1 MLKNLVILHLLVNCS
16 STLLIIFTA
25 GHESLVNLC
34 SISLINP
41 HAIFNLSSISLCKH
55 CQCHQPVTI
64 ICHIISDYCHYHM
77 NGCHYLVKSMYV
89 TVKLSHKDAITVVD
103 VTSRYCHSSYH
114 YQTNQSLTPKVSVCQ
129 IKSCHK
135 SLNQSKL
142 LNIPSYLQSNLNL
155 LNHSSSHSTNSPMTC
170 EWSTPTCR

>member
-1 MLKNLVILHLLVNCS
+1 MHHCHKITV
-16 STLLIIFTA
+16 
-25 GHESLVNLC
+25 
-34 SISLINP
+34 
-41 HAIFNLSSISLCKH
+41 IFNLSSISLCKH

-64 ICHIISDYCHYHM
+64 ICHIISNCCHCHM
-77 NGCHYLVKSMYV
+77 NSCHYLVKSMYV
-89 TVKLSHKDAITVVD
+89 TVKLSHKDVITAID

-114 YQTNQSLTPKVSVCQ
+114 YQTNQSLTPKVSLCQ

-142 LNIPSYLQSNLNL
+142 LNIPSDLQSNLNL

-170 EWSTPTCR
+170 EWFVHADDLLLGC